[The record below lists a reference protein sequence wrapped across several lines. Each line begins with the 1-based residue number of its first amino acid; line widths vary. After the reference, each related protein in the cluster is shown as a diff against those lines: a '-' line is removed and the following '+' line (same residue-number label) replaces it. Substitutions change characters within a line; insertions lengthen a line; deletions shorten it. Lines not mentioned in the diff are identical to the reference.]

1 MTAAAS
7 ARAAPPPCMSMG
19 RRPGRDGSSWTHFTL
34 FTFDETTDVGADTGA
49 PVTDDYP
56 ARDNG
61 FTGTVKWV
69 QLDLGDDDH
78 SHLIPPEHHLRVAMT
93 RQ

>member
-1 MTAAAS
+1 M
-7 ARAAPPPCMSMG
+7 
-19 RRPGRDGSSWTHFTL
+19 

-56 ARDNG
+56 ARGNA

-69 QLDLGDDDH
+69 QLDSATTTTATS
-78 SHLIPPEHHLRVAMT
+78 SHPSTTSRSP
-93 RQ
+93 

>member
-1 MTAAAS
+1 
-7 ARAAPPPCMSMG
+7 MSMG

>member
-1 MTAAAS
+1 M
-7 ARAAPPPCMSMG
+7 
-19 RRPGRDGSSWTHFTL
+19 

-56 ARDNG
+56 ARGNR

-69 QLDLGDDDH
+69 QLDLGDDHH